1 MADPNIDQLRSLYA
15 QPAATPPATNQF
27 SALANSLQAAGITLP
42 NNNGAPGTPIAAP
55 QNNVWTPP
63 RANTNAAAPV
73 APGTAA
79 SPTSTNIAP
88 AADDQ
93 PSMPISPGA
102 AFGTTDNAQTNFQAN
117 PLPDNSNPY
126 NATNFASTYGDAAAR
141 AGTALGVSPTSI
153 LGHWGEET
161 GWGKSVIPGTNNLG
175 NIKDTTGGGVAATDN
190 MTGTTDNYQTFATPN
205 DFADHYTTLMQSKYP
220 GVVGTGADTGKFA
233 NGLVAGG
240 YATDPNYASKITG
253 AIGSYS
259 PLSASSGGGGGG
271 NAGSSGTPAPA
282 GLPAVY
288 AGSHNPLDIQAG
300 AIKGAGLVDPQAAI
314 SRGLGQQLSYQNSA
328 LASIMDAAKEGDP
341 RNYSFRLAHL
351 VGAMGQNNFGQIQ
364 GQGADTMNQAM
375 AGVGNAGLNAGA
387 ALVGHD
393 TQLAAQQAQIAA
405 QTAMESRKAQPVGSS
420 VNPMGPY
427 YPNLVNYATI
437 GEDGTMHPLGNGTG
451 AVAPTG
457 PSPGHINALKANP
470 ELAAQF
476 DAQYGKGSAEKI
488 LGK

>member
-1 MADPNIDQLRSLYA
+1 MADPNLDQLRSLYA
-15 QPAATPPATNQF
+15 QPAGTPPATNQF
-27 SALANSLQAAGITLP
+27 SALANNLQAAGIALP
-42 NNNGAPGTPIAAP
+42 NNNGTPGTPIAAP
-55 QNNVWTPP
+55 QSNVWTPP
-63 RANTNAAAPV
+63 RANTNAATPV
-73 APGTAA
+73 A
-79 SPTSTNIAP
+79 PTSTNIAP

-102 AFGTTDNAQTNFQAN
+102 AFGPSQLNTPASSMNLTGIPAGSPAANFQAQ
-117 PLPDNSNPY
+117 Y
-126 NATNFASTYGDAAAR
+126 GEAATR

-175 NIKDTTGGGVAATDN
+175 NIKDMSGGGVAATDN
-190 MTGTTDNYQTFATPN
+190 MTGTTDNYQSFATPN
-205 DFADHYTTLMQSKYP
+205 DFADHYATLMQSKYP
-220 GVVGTGADTGKFA
+220 GVVGAGADTGKFA

-259 PLSASSGGGGGG
+259 PLSVSSGGGGGSSA
-271 NAGSSGTPAPA
+271 AGSNGSPTPA

-328 LASIMDAAKEGDP
+328 LASIMDAAKQGDP

-351 VGAMGQNNFGQIQ
+351 VGAMGQNNFGQVQ

-437 GEDGTMHPLGNGTG
+437 GEDGTMHPLGNGAG